1 MAEAQFLTMRTEY
14 QLRIFEDQLVAT
26 LKVLTHRNASSSE
39 GGTTT
44 KSGAAAAADSNAQ
57 ALVEVPLNISAH
69 V

>member
-1 MAEAQFLTMRTEY
+1 MAEAQFLIMRTEY
-14 QLRIFEDQLVAT
+14 KLHIFEDQLLAT

-44 KSGAAAAADSNAQ
+44 ISVAAAADSNAQ

>member
-1 MAEAQFLTMRTEY
+1 MAEAQFLIMRTEY

-44 KSGAAAAADSNAQ
+44 KSGAAADSNAQ